1 MVSQRKQN
9 AIDKKGRKTVVK
21 RRGSCGCGQR
31 PWVRGGECVR
41 AYGPGFA
48 ERPRVP
54 IFGPCPSLASR
65 MFWDGYAVC
74 CVLAPKS
81 LTRRMA
87 PGRSARAG
95 RYREA
100 SLPESGGYEIRHDLQ
115 YGRRR
120 IHLRVHGQLAPAPVS
135 PLRMRTGAGW
145 CYLAFT

>member
-21 RRGSCGCGQR
+21 RRGSRGCGQR

-65 MFWDGYAVC
+65 MFWDGYAVS

-81 LTRRMA
+81 LTRRMGPVRSA
-87 PGRSARAG
+87 PGG
-95 RYREA
+95 RYRGA
-100 SLPESGGYEIRHDLQ
+100 SLPEGWDEIRHDLQ

-120 IHLRVHGQLAPAPVS
+120 SHLPGHGQLAQAPVR